1 MKSQKHWLVVALF
14 FLMSGNLAGAAALP
28 DSLKIGDTPLL
39 LNGSGARTKYLMEMY
54 VGGLYLKQPNTNP
67 AAILAADELMAI
79 RLQIT
84 SGLVSQE
91 KMVAA
96 INEGFQNST
105 GGQTAAIEAEIQ
117 KFRLCFRDKIVK
129 GDVFDIVYTP
139 GKGVLV
145 VKNGKLQG
153 VVPGLAFKQAVFGI
167 WLSDNPADSNLR
179 VAMLQGRK

>member
-1 MKSQKHWLVVALF
+1 MKKIIAWLVVCL
-14 FLMSGNLAGAAALP
+14 LISLSGNLAAAAALP
-28 DSLKIGDTPLL
+28 DSLKIGDATLT
-39 LNGSGARTKYLMEMY
+39 LNGSGVRTKYLMEMY

-91 KMVAA
+91 KMVSA
-96 INEGFQNST
+96 INEGFRNST
-105 GGQTAAIEAEIQ
+105 GGQTAPLEAEIQ
-117 KFRLCFRDKIVK
+117 KFRSCFREKITK

-139 GKGVLV
+139 GSGVLV

-167 WLSDNPADSNLR
+167 WLSDNPADTNLR
-179 VAMLQGRK
+179 VAMLQGRR